1 VNKRRY
7 NELQVA
13 MMLRDHGVWWLIR

>member
-1 VNKRRY
+1 MNKRRY